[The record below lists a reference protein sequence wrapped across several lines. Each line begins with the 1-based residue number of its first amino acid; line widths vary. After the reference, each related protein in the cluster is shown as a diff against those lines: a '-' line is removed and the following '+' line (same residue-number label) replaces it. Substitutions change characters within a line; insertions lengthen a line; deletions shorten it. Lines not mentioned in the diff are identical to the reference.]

1 MQQSREDDHMKKT
14 IKLLAGASVL
24 LTLMGGTAAAQ
35 VLFWSTQAAP
45 IEETQ
50 KMREQVLANAPGG
63 VDFQPQET
71 GPFITRLEA
80 ELEAGS
86 GSIGVVGALHG
97 DLAKYADSW
106 VDLSD
111 VDLAGINASA
121 AFMELGKLGTSEQK
135 YLPWMQAT

>member
-1 MQQSREDDHMKKT
+1 SEFNKGGTRMKRT
-14 IKLLAGASVL
+14 LM
-24 LTLMGGTAAAQ
+24 TLMGAATAALIGVGAAEAQ

-45 IEETQ
+45 GEETQ
-50 KMREQVLANAPGG
+50 RMREQVLAGFSDG

-80 ELEAGS
+80 ELEASS

-97 DLAKYADSW
+97 DHYKYADDW

-111 VDLAGINASA
+111 VDLSGVTPSP
-121 AFMELGKLGTSEQK
+121 AFMELGKLGTS
-135 YLPWMQAT
+135 